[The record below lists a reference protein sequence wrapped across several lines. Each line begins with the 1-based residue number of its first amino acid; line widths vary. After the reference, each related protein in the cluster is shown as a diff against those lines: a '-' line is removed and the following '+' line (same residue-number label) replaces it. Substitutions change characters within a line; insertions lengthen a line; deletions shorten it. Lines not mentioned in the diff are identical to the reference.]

1 MSDRRFMANVK
12 NLDPVCKVC
21 VWVIGNCVFCLAIGP
36 ETFTFIDKQLLSLN
50 VIDDINVF
58 ASG

>member
-1 MSDRRFMANVK
+1 MANVK